1 MNAVVYA
8 RFSSHR
14 QGEQSIEGQVAEAQ
28 RFAAAHG
35 LTIVKVYADRAQTG
49 RNDNRE
55 QFQLML
61 ADAAK
66 HAFDALI
73 VWKTDRIGRN
83 KEEIALNKY
92 HLKKNGVKIYYVAEA
107 IPDTP
112 EGIILEAVIEGMA
125 AYYSEQLSQNVRRGM
140 KTSAQK
146 GRYTGGTCPLGYR
159 ITADKRY
166 EIDPKHAPTV
176 REIFHLYAE
185 GKTVTEIITILN
197 NRGLRTA
204 RGQLFTHNSLR
215 TLLKN
220 KKYIGTFEYKDEVTI
235 ENSVP
240 PIVEPEVFHRV
251 QELLAINK
259 KAAGHKKAKVDYL
272 LFGKIFC
279 GKCGAHMT
287 GVCGTSKQHV
297 KHHYYICSAKKKK
310 LCTKR
315 AVRQDWIE
323 HLVLKHLRNLVRSEE
338 LLEFIAE
345 STYQYYVAQNS
356 DTSYTDSL
364 QTALAETEKSIANLL
379 RAIEAGI
386 FNESTKDRMNELEEQ
401 KKELRVALAAAKLKE
416 ELGLKKEHIRFFLH
430 QFADMDYTDI
440 DCQKRLIKIFLNS
453 VFVYDDKV
461 VLTFN
466 YSEDGKILTLHEI
479 DGGSGHSIRI
489 PSGLVHHEKTRSCFR
504 RSAFFYHELC
514 GNLPLV
520 PERSPQ
526 DCETEPGYLQARCGT
541 FITVPLADPEFSMF
555 PTIYISTPASCCGS
569 RGLGYL
575 WSAFFSTGVM
585 ARATAPPMRA
595 VKSWGQLKVAGS
607 ALSMGAFS
615 APEASRPSDRTPQM
629 SPTTMA
635 YRAANLAAAAQSHAM
650 TCRTK
655 LLPDLSASSA
665 SSSTYTQLPAMM
677 AGTVRIWGAMPSRKA
692 STGEHRA
699 TTRPLLSPPTR
710 AATARMALTQEP
722 VTS

>member
-14 QGEQSIEGQVAEAQ
+14 QGEQSIEGQVAEAE

-140 KTSAQK
+140 KNSAQK
-146 GRYTGGTCPLGYR
+146 GRYTGGTCPLGYT
-159 ITADKRY
+159 ITADKKY
-166 EIDPKHAPTV
+166 EVDPKYAPVV
-176 REIFHLYAE
+176 RDIFQLYSE
-185 GKTVTEIITILN
+185 GKTITEIVKILN
-197 NRGLRTA
+197 DRGLRTS
-204 RGQLFTHNSLR
+204 RGHAFTHNSLR
-215 TLLKN
+215 TVLKN
-220 KKYIGTFEYKDEVTI
+220 KKYIGTYEYNGEVSI

-240 PIVEPEVFHRV
+240 PIVDVDMFNKV
-251 QELLAINK
+251 QDLLAFNQ
-259 KAAGHKKAKVDYL
+259 KAGAHKKAKVDYI

-279 GKCGAHMT
+279 GKCGAGMT
-287 GVCGTSKQHV
+287 GICGTSKQKV

-323 HLVLKHLRNLVRSEE
+323 TLVLKHLLRLVRNED

-345 STYQYYVAQNS
+345 NTYQYFLAQNT
-356 DTSYTDSL
+356 DTTYTKSL
-364 QTALAETEKSIANLL
+364 QKALDETDRAINNLL

-386 FNESTKDRMNELEEQ
+386 FNESTKERMNELEEQ
-401 KKELRVALAAAKLKE
+401 KKDLRLALAAAKLKE
-416 ELGLKKEHIRFFLH
+416 DLALKKEHIVFFLH
-430 QFADMDYTDI
+430 QFAGMDYSDI
-440 DCQKRLIKIFLNS
+440 DCQKRLIKTFLNS

-466 YSEDGKILTLHEI
+466 YSGDDRTITLHEI
-479 DGGSGHSIRI
+479 DGGLGHSICI
-489 PSGLVHHEKTRSCFR
+489 PSAVVHHEKTPMLLHRSFFIPVR
-504 RSAFFYHELC
+504 FFNRSSFYSNPQRIAKARTFVRAIVLLFFLRHKIRGDGLQTGAQLGVFDPC
-514 GNLPLV
+514 GVQHPLGGQGGHGV
-520 PERSPQ
+520 GVLIAEVE
-526 DCETEPGYLQARCGT
+526 DLFDTALDDGLGT
-541 FITVPLADPEFSMF
+541 FVAGEQGNVEL
-555 PTIYISTPASCCGS
+555 
-569 RGLGYL
+569 
-575 WSAFFSTGVM
+575 
-585 ARATAPPMRA
+585 TAPEVTA
-595 VKSWGQLKVAGS
+595 VGVENGVQLRMDHVRVLGLFAGAVPGEFVIGA
-607 ALSMGAFS
+607 ALGHAVIAGGDDDVLLDTMQ
-615 APEASRPSDRTPQM
+615 APTWVLGSLLR
-629 SPTTMA
+629 
-635 YRAANLAAAAQSHAM
+635 RAASM
-650 TCRTK
+650 
-655 LLPDLSASSA
+655 
-665 SSSTYTQLPAMM
+665 
-677 AGTVRIWGAMPSRKA
+677 AMPMKYS
-692 STGEHRA
+692 SQ
-699 TTRPLLSPPTR
+699 L
-710 AATARMALTQEP
+710 M
-722 VTS
+722 